1 MILLGHK
8 EEAFEDWEIVKF
20 WEPNLFDEAK
30 TSGSMGQLSFPPS
43 LLPFYHPSLP
53 S

>member
-1 MILLGHK
+1 MILLRHK
-8 EEAFEDWEIVKF
+8 KEGFEDWEIVKF
-20 WEPNLFDEAK
+20 WEPNLFDEAV
-30 TSGSMGQLSFPPS
+30 TSGFMGQLSFLPS